1 VIGVYGL
8 FSSGFRTGN
17 GITLAVLGSL
27 WGIGPAVALGGG
39 FLVVAAVVM
48 AWFMRARPG
57 IS

>member
-1 VIGVYGL
+1 M